1 MPRRAESSIMSS
13 YSLAI
18 YTPSQMFIK
27 HRPVAAGT
35 LVLAFL
41 LSSALSAAP
50 VKTDHSQ
57 VELVAETS
65 SIAPG
70 TPFTLG
76 LRLAPDAGWHT
87 YWINPGDAG
96 KAAQIKWDLP
106 VGFEVSELEFPAP
119 GFVPFG
125 PLLSYGY
132 NETTL
137 LTVEVSVP
145 EEIDEEVRLA
155 GRASWLVCD
164 DQVCIPERASVTL
177 VLPRGNGEI
186 NPGNRPEFAAARAA
200 QPLRVPWKAEYRVD
214 GDKIQFSIDL
224 PAPLSDAT
232 DIYLFPA
239 AEKMIDHVATQD
251 IALDDERLV
260 IGTVTGPRVDRY
272 DSTDVVL
279 SYMAGGTHK
288 QALWLRATRT
298 QGELVAMA
306 ALNPGSSAGSETG
319 AGGSPAINLSAFAQA
334 IFFAFLGGLILNLMP
349 CVLPIL
355 SLKALSLA
363 EISDSAPRTAR
374 LSGLYYTLGVVV
386 CFLILALIMIGLRSA
401 GERIGWAF
409 HLQDPQ
415 IVGALA
421 LIMFVVGMN
430 FLGTFELRGNIANFG
445 GWTEKLTRG
454 RGTEFFTG
462 ALAVI
467 VASPCTV
474 PFMSPALGFALV
486 QPSLVALT
494 VFVSLGLGF
503 ALPYL
508 LMALIPGARALL
520 PKPGKWMETF
530 RHLLAFPMFATAAWL
545 LWVLGRQAGVD
556 ALGLVL
562 AAMIGLG
569 FALWSW
575 GRMQTQQGK
584 VRWSLSATAGALLA
598 AAGLYLASSIA
609 STPVTRSPDAA
620 QQQGVFSE
628 RLLADLHSQDVPV
641 FAYFTADW
649 CITCKVNEKV
659 ALQSDRV
666 QDYFEASGTEV
677 LVGDWTN
684 EDPAITGVLERHGR
698 SGVPLYLFFRQGG
711 NIETPLIL
719 PSLLTPELVVN
730 TLEQA

>member
-13 YSLAI
+13 YSLAT

-27 HRPVAAGT
+27 HRPVAAGI

-41 LSSALSAAP
+41 LSSALSADP

-70 TPFTLG
+70 TPFTVG
-76 LRLAPDAGWHT
+76 LRLAPDVGWHT

-96 KAAQIKWDLP
+96 KAAKIKWDLP
-106 VGFEVSELEFPAP
+106 DGFEVSELEFPAP

-145 EEIDEEVRLA
+145 EELDEEVVLA
-155 GRASWLVCD
+155 GRADWLVCD

-200 QPLRVPWKAEYRVD
+200 QPLAVPWNAEYRVD
-214 GDKIQFSIDL
+214 GDKIQFAIDL
-224 PAPLSDAT
+224 PAPLGDAT

-239 AEKMIDHVATQD
+239 AEKMIDHVAVQN
-251 IALDDERLV
+251 IALDDERL
-260 IGTVTGPRVDRY
+260 IIETLTGPRIDRY

-279 SYMAGGTHK
+279 SYIAGGTHQ
-288 QALWLRATRT
+288 QALWLTATRT

-306 ALNPGSSAGSETG
+306 ALSLPTSSESETSG
-319 AGGSPAINLSAFAQA
+319 GGSPAIELSALAQA

-374 LSGLYYTLGVVV
+374 LSGLFYTLGVVV

-556 ALGLVL
+556 ALSLVL

-584 VRWSLSATAGALLA
+584 VRWSLSATAGTLLA
-598 AAGLYLASSIA
+598 AAGLYLASSITSA
-609 STPVTRSPDAA
+609 PVTESPDAA
-620 QQQGVFSE
+620 QQQAVYSE
-628 RLLADLHSQDVPV
+628 QVLGELHSEGVPV

-659 ALQSDRV
+659 ALNSDKV
-666 QDYFEASGTEV
+666 QDYFAASETEV

-698 SGVPLYLFFRQGG
+698 SGVPLYLFFKQGG
-711 NIETPLIL
+711 NIESPLIL

-730 TLEQA
+730 ALEQA